1 MADFFTFDNLFGS
14 RNNSN
19 VSGSGTASG
28 TTTSNGTQ
36 TNSGRTDTSSRTG
49 TTNQTTVNSGSVNST
64 YQGPQTNT
72 VNSSSST
79 YNSGRVDTSQ
89 VILTQEATDRLIQ
102 GILEGNQGLQ
112 AVTSGQRSSG
122 GYNSTAT
129 GLLTND
135 LLARTAGE
143 VAVRGAKTVN
153 TIGSSSSSTSS
164 TSIEERGAVFG
175 QTNIGGSTSS
185 TTGTIDDIT
194 TSILGEST
202 TTQSGTSTQNTTQT
216 QEQSTKNKKKGLF
229 GAVGWIICTEL
240 FNQGKLSFNL
250 FSAGSEKFSSYDEQ
264 IKRGY
269 YIWAVPSTK
278 HLKQHPN
285 SLYSKFLEVLFVAR
299 AKHIAGERSIG
310 SAIAYYGVHAVCKI
324 LSVTIARNYKVNL
337 HTLYKPTVRK
347 WRT

>member
-1 MADFFTFDNLFGS
+1 MADFFTFDNLFGGKT
-14 RNNSN
+14 NSN
-19 VSGSGTASG
+19 TSGTASG

-49 TTNQTTVNSGSVNST
+49 TTTQTTVNSGSVNTT
-64 YQGPQTNT
+64 YQGPQTTT
-72 VNSSSST
+72 VTTNSGT

-122 GYNSTAT
+122 GYNSTAA

-143 VAVRGAKTVN
+143 IAVRGAKTVN

-164 TSIEERGAVFG
+164 TSTEERGAVFG
-175 QTNIGGSTSS
+175 QTNIGGSTST

-194 TSILGEST
+194 TSILGGST
-202 TTQSGTSTQNTTQT
+202 ITQSGTSTQDTTQ
-216 QEQSTKNKKKGLF
+216 QSTTKNKKKGVF

-250 FSAGSEKFSSYDEQ
+250 FNAGSKKFLSYDEQ

-285 SLYSKFLEVLFVAR
+285 SLYSKFLELLFVAR
-299 AKHIAGERSIG
+299 AKHIAGERSIS
-310 SAIAYYGVHAVCKI
+310 SAIAYYSVHGFCKV